1 MKATFRGIRGA
12 WFTSITVASLFAA
25 PLVAQQPMGGRRS
38 AAAASFTLKGAL
50 TADVDD
56 LSQKFT
62 GLARVMAGKYDWRP
76 MEGVRSVDDVFNLIV
91 TENRMLEGVLSG
103 TPGGGAGGMGQGRQG
118 GMGRQGQSGGAR
130 PPQAAITDPAQL
142 QEALRTSYATL
153 KQTITGMSESD
164 LNAPVRLFGRETT
177 KSGAILM
184 LMLDQHEHLGQSIA
198 YARTNRVTPPWSQT
212 QAPR

>member
-1 MKATFRGIRGA
+1 MKTSFGVIRGI
-12 WFTSITVASLFAA
+12 WFSSIAAALLFSA
-25 PLVAQQPMGGRRS
+25 PLAAQQPMGGQRS

-50 TADVDD
+50 TADVDN

-62 GLARVMAGKYDWRP
+62 GLARAMAGKYAWRP
-76 MEGVRSVDDVFNLIV
+76 MEGVRSVDEVFNLIV
-91 TENRMLEGVLSG
+91 TENHMLAGVLSG
-103 TPGGGAGGMGQGRQG
+103 TPGGGAGGMGQGREG
-118 GMGRQGQSGGAR
+118 GMGRQGQSGGA
-130 PPQAAITDPAQL
+130 PAPQAAITDPTQL

-153 KQTITGMSESD
+153 KQTIAGMSDSD

-177 KSGAILM
+177 KAGAILM

-212 QAPR
+212 QAPK